1 METNPMRAQTAP
13 LASPAASQPIPR
25 AALSR
30 RSFLRLGAAVG
41 GGFALGLY
49 DKPLALAQGPGPRP
63 DLSPRAFISI
73 APDGIVTIMAKSPEI
88 GQGVKTMLPM
98 LIAEELDAD
107 WSMVR
112 VQQGDLDEARY
123 GGQSAGGSTTTP
135 QNWLPLR
142 QVGAAGRQMLIGVA
156 AQRWGVPESECT
168 TSPGRVLH
176 VTSNRSLGYGELA
189 ADTASCAIPSL
200 ASVKLKDPADYRII
214 GKTQR
219 GVDNHAI
226 VTGKPL
232 FGIDTKVP
240 GMVYAT
246 IERSPVFGAKVKT
259 ANLDEIKK
267 LPGVRQAFVIDGT
280 LPAPGGIVASDPGLE
295 PGVAI
300 LADTWWQAQSARA
313 KLKINWDLGPGAT
326 QSSDDFATRA
336 AALLKAT
343 PANTLRTDGD
353 VDAALAS
360 AAKVVEATYAYPF
373 IAHMTL
379 EPMNTTASFKD
390 GKMEVW
396 SPSQSPSGGRG
407 MIARTLNLQ
416 PTDITVHLTRVG
428 GAFGRRLSNDYMV
441 EAAYLAKQSGLP
453 VKLVWAREDDIA
465 HDPYRAGGF
474 HSLKAGLDAQGKLV
488 AYRQHL
494 VTYGDG
500 ARVASS
506 AGITPTEFPAA
517 RVPNYGLYTSL
528 MPLHLRTGPLRAP
541 GSNALCWVGQSFMD
555 EIAVA
560 AGRDPIE
567 LQIELLKSTPIQS
580 AAGPGGRGGGGG
592 ALNPERLIGVL
603 QLVAEKSNWAN
614 RKRVPGRGMGV
625 GCYFCHQG
633 YFAEVAEVTVDS
645 ANKIAVNH
653 VWAAGDIG
661 SQIVNPGAAENM
673 VQGAILDGIGQMQQ
687 EITLAA
693 GQVQQTNF
701 HQHSP
706 LRINQTP
713 PVIDVFWRKTAFSPT
728 GLGEPSLPP
737 ILPAVANAVFAATGK
752 RIRTIPLTRSGFS
765 FA

>member
-1 METNPMRAQTAP
+1 MRANMTSLTP
-13 LASPAASQPIPR
+13 TPVSNPVMPR
-25 AALSR
+25 PALSR
-30 RSFLRLGAAVG
+30 RSFLQLSAAVG

-49 DKPLALAQGPGPRP
+49 EKPFAAAQGFGGARP
-63 DLSPRAFISI
+63 ELSPRAFIKI
-73 APDGIVTIMAKSPEI
+73 APDGTVTIMAKSPEI

-107 WSMVR
+107 WAKVKIE
-112 VQQGDLDEARY
+112 QGDLDEASY

-135 QNWLPLR
+135 QNWTPLR
-142 QVGAAGRQMLIGVA
+142 QVGAAGRAMLIGVA
-156 AQRWGVPESECT
+156 AQRWGVPDSECT

-176 VTSNRSLGYGELA
+176 VTSNRSFGYGELA
-189 ADTASCAIPSL
+189 ADTATCAVPSL
-200 ASVKLKDPADYRII
+200 ATVKLKDPSEYRII
-214 GKTQR
+214 GKSQP

-232 FGIDTKVP
+232 FGIDVKVP
-240 GMVYAT
+240 EMLYGS
-246 IERSPVFGAKVKT
+246 IERSAVFGGKVKS

-267 LPGVRQAFVIDGT
+267 LPGVRQAFIIEGT
-280 LPAPGGIVASDPGLE
+280 LPTSGVIPSDPGLE

-300 LADTWWQAQSARA
+300 IADSWWQAQSARG
-313 KLKINWDLGPGAT
+313 KLKIDWDLGPGVT
-326 QSSDDFATRA
+326 QSSDDFASRA
-336 AALLKAT
+336 AELLKAP

-353 VDAALAS
+353 VDGALKG
-360 AAKVVEATYAYPF
+360 AAKVVEADYTYPF
-373 IAHMTL
+373 IAHATL

-390 GKMEVW
+390 GKMEIW

-407 MIARTLNLQ
+407 MVARTVGIQ
-416 PTDITVHLTRVG
+416 ASDITVHLTRVG

-441 EAAYLAKQSGLP
+441 EAAYLAKQAGVP
-453 VKLVWAREDDIA
+453 VKLLWSREDDMA

-494 VTYGDG
+494 VTYGEG
-500 ARVASS
+500 ARAASS
-506 AGITPTEFPAA
+506 AGINASEFPSG
-517 RVPNYGLYTSL
+517 RVPNYGLYMTL

-541 GSNALCWVGQSFMD
+541 GSNVLCWVGQSFMD

-567 LQIELLKSTPIQS
+567 LQIELLKATPIQ
-580 AAGPGGRGGGGG
+580 AAGAGGRGGGG
-592 ALNPERLIGVL
+592 LNPERLIAVL

-614 RKRVPGRGMGV
+614 RKRAPGRGMGV

-645 ANKIAVNH
+645 SNKITVNH

-673 VQGAILDGIGQMQQ
+673 VQGAIIDGIGHMQQ

-706 LRINQTP
+706 LRINQAP
-713 PVIDVFWRKTAFSPT
+713 PIIEVFWNKTTFSPT

-737 ILPAVANAVFAATGK
+737 VLPAIANAVFAATGK
-752 RIRTIPLTRSGFS
+752 RIRTLPITRSGFS